1 METCTKEVSEKK
13 TGKGNGSVG
22 RREAVPNENCAG
34 YLGSAHLRFLCTL
47 FRTSGGWGPKAM
59 KELFMNR
66 RDTRMGW

>member
-1 METCTKEVSEKK
+1 METCTKEVSEEK